1 MSTMPLAPRAPKAH
15 PPAPRKPATTSAE
28 RFDAMGREVVVG
40 GATDAELGA
49 IRRLFE
55 RRERVFS
62 RLRSDSELR
71 WVDRSEETTLAVSA
85 VFADAVADA
94 LQATRQ
100 TAGLV
105 ATTRCGAPVRLVGRV
120 LTRAAGVELDLDAIV
135 TSRAVDDAVR
145 LVGGP
150 GYVAAGGD
158 VATRTG
164 TVVALPGRG
173 ALHLRSGGL
182 ATCDAPPSSP
192 WSVVTVAAGR
202 CRDAHVAARAAAR
215 LGAGGPDW
223 LDEHGLPGRFLGP
236 GGTVANRHWRA
247 AAETDASTHA

>member
-1 MSTMPLAPRAPKAH
+1 
-15 PPAPRKPATTSAE
+15 
-28 RFDAMGREVVVG
+28 MGREVVVG
-40 GATDAELGA
+40 GATGAELGA

-71 WVDRSEETTLAVSA
+71 WVDRSPETTLAVSA

-94 LQATRQ
+94 LQAARQ

-105 ATTRCGAPVRLVGRV
+105 AATRCGAPVRLVGRV
-120 LTRAAGVELDLDAIV
+120 LTRAPGVELDLDAIV

-164 TVVALPGRG
+164 TVVALPGRA
-173 ALHLRSGGL
+173 ALHLPSGGL
-182 ATCDAPPSSP
+182 ATCDAPASSP

-215 LGAGGPDW
+215 LGADGPDW
-223 LDEHGLPGRFLGP
+223 LDEHGLAGRFLAP
-236 GGTVANRHWRA
+236 GGAVANRHWRA
-247 AAETDASTHA
+247 AAAEASRTPDPVPIPRSPLS